1 MKKTLKISGMHCTSC
16 SKLVESELE
25 DNGVS
30 SKVDF
35 ASGKAIIDF
44 DEKKISEDKIKSLIK
59 GLGYNLE

>member
-1 MKKTLKISGMHCTSC
+1 MKITLKISGMHCTSC

-25 DNGVS
+25 DNRIS

-44 DEKKISEDKIKSLIK
+44 DPKKISEDKIKSLIK
-59 GLGYNLE
+59 NLGYKVE